1 MKKRSIEQ
9 KPGFNWARSRL
20 ITQAGVEV
28 KRANQRLREIEK
40 QNLESA
46 SNAYKYVEKAAFD
59 GKAWTGKTAKGQI
72 KFNTNFR
79 SMTDEQIKK
88 ELDQI
93 RNFLNAKTSV
103 TKGVRKKVEKLT
115 DRFNEKLKEEGGK
128 KEYTQEEFTE
138 IMTENLTAELFKI
151 FDPSAVMRLFAEDPS
166 FAKNSE
172 QILSALV
179 ATEGRNL
186 SEMSFSTVVNAFHN
200 FTSNE
205 NDQDEETEEFAPW
218 E

>member
-1 MKKRSIEQ
+1 MKKKSIAQ

-20 ITQAGVEV
+20 ITQAGVEA

-40 QNLESA
+40 QGLQST
-46 SNAYKYVEKAAFD
+46 SNAYKYIETSAFD
-59 GKAWTGKTAKGQI
+59 GKGWTGRTSKGQI

-79 SMTDEQIKK
+79 KMTDKQIKK
-88 ELDQI
+88 ELTQI

-115 DRFNEKLKEEGGK
+115 DRFNEKLKEEGAK
-128 KEYTQEEFTE
+128 KQYSEAEFTE
-138 IMTENLTAELFKI
+138 IMSENLTAELFKI

-166 FAKNSE
+166 YTKNSE
-172 QILSALV
+172 QILVALV
-179 ATEGRNL
+179 ASEGRSL
-186 SEMSFSTVVNAFHN
+186 SEMSFSTIVNAFHN
-200 FTSNE
+200 FNSNE
-205 NDQDEETEEFAPW
+205 EDTFDPEEEFIPW

>member
-1 MKKRSIEQ
+1 MKKRSIAQ
-9 KPGFNWARSRL
+9 KPGYNWARSRL
-20 ITQAGVEV
+20 ITQAGVEA

-128 KEYTQEEFTE
+128 KEYTQQEFTE
-138 IMTENLTAELFKI
+138 IMSENLTAELFKI

-166 FAKNSE
+166 YTKNSE

-179 ATEGRNL
+179 AAEGRNL

-205 NDQDEETEEFAPW
+205 FDQEETGEDFAPW